1 MQEKIDIGKAKVKWG
16 KKFKIYI
23 EIIFCSFVRF
33 VFVFRNI
40 TTLNILYKIIIQY
53 SKVELT
59 SLDG

>member
-40 TTLNILYKIIIQY
+40 TTLNIPI
-53 SKVELT
+53 
-59 SLDG
+59 